1 MDQAAYWVL
10 VVARLICTLATVVLI
25 SNALWKLLGRP
36 YVVTRS
42 LRRQGIRGPPCRFAV
57 GSLLEAR
64 RMLAASRADTLDVS
78 CHDYAPVVYPFFQ
91 KWTADYG
98 KTFLFWWG
106 PTPCIISTDVALVK
120 KVLADR
126 TNLFQKVHYFNPS
139 FKSILGKGMLL
150 VNGDDW
156 KRHLK
161 VIHPKFNEEKLKY
174 MSTLVSEGTRRMM
187 EEWYAQIQNSKT
199 DQAEI
204 DMMRDSDELTQGVIG
219 QMIFGVNNKEVHELL
234 VQGMKDPPIPGFRYL
249 PTRRNRRLAKLDKF
263 CTSKIMQ
270 IMKAHLAEGSYGD
283 GLLGLMLEAYALD
296 NKTLSIEEVVAECK
310 SFFVAGQDTAAN
322 LLTWAMFLLSN
333 YPQWQE
339 KVREEIL
346 LECPKEG
353 EAPSTDVLK
362 KLKLLKMTVLET
374 LRLYNPVPFIMRK
387 TACDTNVSNI
397 KVAKGTRI
405 MIPIGMIHRDKEV
418 WGADSNEFNPM
429 RFDKGNN
436 ASSLLA
442 FSYGPRVCI
451 GQDFAMVEV
460 MSVLVMIL
468 RRFAFSLSPK
478 YVHRPRHR
486 VVLTPKYGLPLI
498 VKNVLQL
505 DGYDYCD

>member
-1 MDQAAYWVL
+1 MDQVV

-36 YVVTRS
+36 YVVARS
-42 LRRQGIRGPPCRFAV
+42 LQRQGIRGPPYRFAV

-64 RMLAASRADTLDVS
+64 RMLKLAPGALDAN

-91 KWTADYG
+91 KWTADY
-98 KTFLFWWG
+98 
-106 PTPCIISTDVALVK
+106 
-120 KVLADR
+120 AD
-126 TNLFQKVHYFNPS
+126 TNLFQTVHYFNPS
-139 FKSILGKGMLL
+139 FESVLGKGMLL
-150 VNGDDW
+150 LDGDDW

-161 VIHPKFNEEKLKY
+161 VIHPKFNEEKLKS
-174 MSTLVSEGTRRMM
+174 MSTLVLEGTRQMM
-187 EEWYAQIQNSKT
+187 EGWYTQIQNSNT

-204 DMMRDSDELTQGVIG
+204 DMMHDSDELTQGVIG
-219 QMIFGVNNKEVHELL
+219 QLILGVNNKAYREFCIPAKEIYELL
-234 VQGMKDPPIPGFRYL
+234 VHGMKDPPIPGFRYL

-270 IMKAHLAEGSYGD
+270 IMEARLAKGSYGE
-283 GLLGLMLEAYALD
+283 GLLGLMLEAYASD
-296 NKTLSIEEVVAECK
+296 NKALSIEEIVAECK
-310 SFFVAGQDTAAN
+310 TFFMAGQDTTAN

-333 YPQWQE
+333 YPQWQ
-339 KVREEIL
+339 KNVREEIL
-346 LECPKEG
+346 RECPEEG
-353 EAPSTDVLK
+353 EAPSTNVLK
-362 KLKLLKMTVLET
+362 KLKLLNMFVLET
-374 LRLYNPVPFIMRK
+374 LRLYNPAPFILRK

-405 MIPIGMIHRDKEV
+405 MIPVGMLHRDKEV
-418 WGADSNEFNPM
+418 WGPDSNEFNPM

-436 ASSLLA
+436 ISSMLA

-451 GQDFAMVEV
+451 GRDFGRIEV
-460 MSVLVMIL
+460 MSVMVMIL

-498 VKNVLQL
+498 VKNLQL
-505 DGYDYCD
+505 DGPDHYD